1 MIEIWFWTELWL
13 WLGTMY
19 LSALAYFALAR
30 RYDNINPHKSV
41 VPMATARFM
50 SRLALTN
57 AVNYLAFAAMG
68 SWAMFEFVQY
78 LPDVRH
84 ILGNWFIVEIFIFW
98 NLRTAALIFL
108 GMRDTKV
115 EI

>member
-1 MIEIWFWTELWL
+1 
-13 WLGTMY
+13 MY
-19 LSALAYFALAR
+19 LCSLAYFALAR
-30 RYDNINPHKSV
+30 RYHGINPYKAA
-41 VPMATARFM
+41 VPMANARFM

-57 AVNYLAFAAMG
+57 ALNYFAFAAIG
-68 SWAMFEFVQY
+68 SWCMFEFERY
-78 LPDVRH
+78 LPAVRD
-84 ILGNWFIVEIFIFW
+84 ILHQWFIVEIFIFW

>member
-1 MIEIWFWTELWL
+1 MTYFYIELYV

-19 LSALAYFALAR
+19 LCALAYCALAR
-30 RYDNINPHKSV
+30 RYHGINPYKAA
-41 VPMATARFM
+41 VPMANARFM

-57 AVNYLAFAAMG
+57 AFNYFAFAAIG
-68 SWAMFEFVQY
+68 SWATFEFVRY
-78 LPDVRH
+78 LPDLRD
-84 ILGNWFIVEIFIFW
+84 ILGQWFIVEIFIFW